1 MVATLGVAVADVDR
15 AQEGVHTEEETAGNQ
30 GGVPA
35 GITGTSSPT

>member
-1 MVATLGVAVADVDR
+1 MVTTLGVAVADVDR

-35 GITGTSSPT
+35 NIAGMSCPT